1 MTSVNDNRSKDIRNK
16 LSIEEGVLENSD
28 TKVGLAE
35 EIDNNGV
42 KNNKAVS
49 NIATNIDTSIDKNSS
64 KNADKTSR
72 IEQSSTDIPS
82 NVASISKPLQVDDT
96 PLATKTPALSTSAKP
111 KAIRKPRTTPE
122 KPTPPAKTLSSTT
135 KPAPQMIVNPTTKTT
150 SNSAMTTTPKPL
162 TTALATISNKA
173 HTKVSAPVSST
184 VSAMSAIHKDA
195 LVNELTKINWQRS
208 DDGTYSPNSYIHR
221 DLSLLAFH
229 LRVLAQAANPRHPLL
244 ERLFF
249 LIIFS
254 SNMDE
259 FFEIRVAG
267 IMQKLSL
274 GNVADTPHGM
284 RPSEVLDE
292 ISAITHKAIAE
303 QYRILNEDILPAL
316 AKQDIRY
323 LKRDELNAAQSAW
336 MKRYFIEQ
344 VSPVLTPISIDPAHP
359 FPRLVN
365 KSLNFIATLEGKDA
379 FGRDINLAIVPAP
392 RSLPRVIRLPDELTG
407 GKEHHVMLS
416 AVIHEHIGELFPGMN
431 VTGCH
436 QFRLT
441 RNADLD
447 LADDVDDIAKALE
460 GELENRR
467 FGDKVRLEVTTDCPT
482 PISDYLLDEFG
493 LHNNQLY
500 RVNGPVNLTRLLFD
514 FNLPE
519 LRYQPFT
526 RIVPKAFR
534 RDIDKL
540 DKTTSMFA
548 AMRKGDVLVHHPFD
562 SFTPV
567 VNLLWQAANDPKV
580 LAIKQTLYRSGTNSE
595 IVKALAAAARNGKEV
610 TAVIELRARFDEAS
624 NISVANFLHEAGAV
638 VVYGIVGYK
647 THAKLMLIV
656 RRENDRIRRYVHL
669 GTGNYHAANAKVY
682 TDYGLFTADS
692 DISEDVHK
700 IFQELTGMGKPANLK
715 KLLHAPFTLHDKLIS
730 FIDDEIKQAKA
741 GKRAHIIIKVNALT
755 ERRLIDK
762 LYDASQAGVKVEL
775 ILRSICC
782 LRPQVKGLSENIT
795 VRSVVGRFLEHT
807 RVYYFYNNG
816 DERMYCASAD
826 WMDRNLF
833 HRVEVAFPIEDK
845 GLFKQ
850 IYYDGLLNYLKDNTQ
865 SWSLDGKG
873 NWQQN
878 TPALNEPEHSA
889 QNYLLKVINRVGE

>member
-1 MTSVNDNRSKDIRNK
+1 MDVNNKQDTDINNTVMAVDNKSQTESSNDN
-16 LSIEEGVLENSD
+16 L
-28 TKVGLAE
+28 TQ
-35 EIDNNGV
+35 
-42 KNNKAVS
+42 VS
-49 NIATNIDTSIDKNSS
+49 
-64 KNADKTSR
+64 
-72 IEQSSTDIPS
+72 
-82 NVASISKPLQVDDT
+82 
-96 PLATKTPALSTSAKP
+96 
-111 KAIRKPRTTPE
+111 
-122 KPTPPAKTLSSTT
+122 
-135 KPAPQMIVNPTTKTT
+135 
-150 SNSAMTTTPKPL
+150 
-162 TTALATISNKA
+162 
-173 HTKVSAPVSST
+173 
-184 VSAMSAIHKDA
+184 
-195 LVNELTKINWQRS
+195 WQRS
-208 DDGTYSPNSYIHR
+208 EDGSYSPSSYINR
-221 DLSLLAFH
+221 DLSLLQFH
-229 LRVLAQAANPRHPLL
+229 LRVLAQAASPRHPLL

-254 SNMDE
+254 SNIDE

-267 IMQKLSL
+267 IMQKLNMGDVSTS
-274 GNVADTPHGM
+274 AHGM
-284 RPSEVLDE
+284 RPSEVLNE
-292 ISAITHKAIAE
+292 ISTITHDAIAE

-316 AKQDIRY
+316 ALEDIRY
-323 LKRDELNAAQSAW
+323 LKRDELNAEQSAW
-336 MKRYFIEQ
+336 MKRYFTEQ

-416 AVIHEHIGELFPGMN
+416 AIIHEHIGELFPGMS

-447 LADDVDDIAKALE
+447 LADDVEDIAKALE

-482 PISDYLLDEFG
+482 PISDYLLNEFE
-493 LHNNQLY
+493 LHDNQLY

-514 FNLPE
+514 FNIPA

-526 RIVPKAFR
+526 HVVPKEFR
-534 RDIDKL
+534 REMDKL
-540 DKTTSMFA
+540 DKATSMFA
-548 AMRKGDVLVHHPFD
+548 AMRKSDVLVHHPFHAF
-562 SFTPV
+562 SPII
-567 VNLLWQAANDPKV
+567 NLLWQAASDPKV

-624 NISVANFLHEAGAV
+624 NIAVANYLQEAGAV

-656 RRENDRIRRYVHL
+656 RREDDRIRRYVHL

-682 TDYGLFTADS
+682 TDYGLFSADP
-692 DISEDVHK
+692 DISEDVHN

-730 FIDDEIKQAKA
+730 FIDDEIAHAKA
-741 GKRAHIIIKVNALT
+741 GKRAHIIVKVNALT
-755 ERRLIDK
+755 ERRLISK
-762 LYDASQAGVKVEL
+762 LYDASQAGVKIEL
-775 ILRSICC
+775 ILRSMCC

-795 VRSVVGRFLEHT
+795 VRSVIGRFLEHT

-816 DERMYCASAD
+816 DERLYCGSAD

-845 GLFKQ
+845 KLFKQ
-850 IYYDGLLNYLKDNTQ
+850 VYQDGLLNYLKDNTQ
-865 SWSLDGKG
+865 AWILSGDGV
-873 NWQQN
+873 WQQLQPAADE
-878 TPALNEPEHSA
+878 TPHTA
-889 QNYLLKVINRVGE
+889 QEYLLKVINGVDASS

>member
-1 MTSVNDNRSKDIRNK
+1 MVNKQNNDHEVNDSIDVSTKTDSELSTNLVKTEEELTASSSKG
-16 LSIEEGVLENSD
+16 LS
-28 TKVGLAE
+28 
-35 EIDNNGV
+35 EID
-42 KNNKAVS
+42 
-49 NIATNIDTSIDKNSS
+49 
-64 KNADKTSR
+64 
-72 IEQSSTDIPS
+72 
-82 NVASISKPLQVDDT
+82 
-96 PLATKTPALSTSAKP
+96 
-111 KAIRKPRTTPE
+111 
-122 KPTPPAKTLSSTT
+122 
-135 KPAPQMIVNPTTKTT
+135 
-150 SNSAMTTTPKPL
+150 
-162 TTALATISNKA
+162 
-173 HTKVSAPVSST
+173 
-184 VSAMSAIHKDA
+184 
-195 LVNELTKINWQRS
+195 WQRF
-208 DDGTYSPNSYIHR
+208 DDGSYSPSSYINR
-221 DLSLLAFH
+221 DLSLLQFH
-229 LRVLAQAANPRHPLL
+229 LRVLAQAASPRHPLL

-267 IMQKLSL
+267 IMQKLNMGDVSTS
-274 GNVADTPHGM
+274 AHGM
-284 RPSEVLDE
+284 RPSEVLRE
-292 ISAITHKAIAE
+292 ISAVTHKAISE

-316 AKQDIRY
+316 AQEDIRY
-323 LKRDELNAAQSAW
+323 LKRDELTPEQSAW
-336 MKRYFIEQ
+336 MKQYFTEQ

-447 LADDVDDIAKALE
+447 LAEDVDDIAKALE

-467 FGDKVRLEVTTDCPT
+467 FGDKVRLEVTTDCPA
-482 PISDYLLDEFG
+482 PISDYLLNEFE
-493 LHNNQLY
+493 LHDNQLY

-514 FNLPE
+514 FNIPA

-526 RIVPKAFR
+526 HVVPKPFR
-534 RDIDKL
+534 REVDKL
-540 DKTTSMFA
+540 DKATSMFA
-548 AMRKGDVLVHHPFD
+548 AMRKSDVLVHHPFHAF
-562 SFTPV
+562 SPII
-567 VNLLWQAANDPKV
+567 NLLWQAASDPKV

-624 NISVANFLHEAGAV
+624 NIAVANYLQEAGAV

-647 THAKLMLIV
+647 THAKLMLII
-656 RRENDRIRRYVHL
+656 RRENDKIRRYVHL

-682 TDYGLFTADS
+682 TDYGLFSADP

-715 KLLHAPFTLHDKLIS
+715 KLLHAPFTLHEKLMS
-730 FIDDEIKQAKA
+730 FIDDEIAQAKA

-762 LYDASQAGVKVEL
+762 LYDASQAGVKIEL
-775 ILRSICC
+775 ILRSMCC
-782 LRPQVKGLSENIT
+782 LRPQVKDLSENIT
-795 VRSVVGRFLEHT
+795 VRSVIGRFLEHT
-807 RVYYFYNNG
+807 RIYYFYNAG
-816 DERMYCASAD
+816 YERLYCGSAD

-845 GLFKQ
+845 KLFKQ
-850 IYYDGLLNYLKDNTQ
+850 IYQDGLINYLHDNTQ
-865 SWSLDGKG
+865 AWTLDGNG
-873 NWQQN
+873 VWQQLQPAADE
-878 TPALNEPEHSA
+878 TPHIAQEH
-889 QNYLLKVINRVGE
+889 LLKVINGVGETT

>member
-1 MTSVNDNRSKDIRNK
+1 MVNKQNNDHEINDSIDVSTKTDSELSTNLVKTEEELTASSSKG
-16 LSIEEGVLENSD
+16 LS
-28 TKVGLAE
+28 
-35 EIDNNGV
+35 EID
-42 KNNKAVS
+42 
-49 NIATNIDTSIDKNSS
+49 
-64 KNADKTSR
+64 
-72 IEQSSTDIPS
+72 
-82 NVASISKPLQVDDT
+82 
-96 PLATKTPALSTSAKP
+96 
-111 KAIRKPRTTPE
+111 
-122 KPTPPAKTLSSTT
+122 
-135 KPAPQMIVNPTTKTT
+135 
-150 SNSAMTTTPKPL
+150 
-162 TTALATISNKA
+162 
-173 HTKVSAPVSST
+173 
-184 VSAMSAIHKDA
+184 
-195 LVNELTKINWQRS
+195 WQRF
-208 DDGTYSPNSYIHR
+208 DDGSYSPSSYINR
-221 DLSLLAFH
+221 DLSLLQFH

-267 IMQKLSL
+267 IMQKLNMGDVSTS
-274 GNVADTPHGM
+274 AHGM
-284 RPSEVLDE
+284 RPSEVLRE
-292 ISAITHKAIAE
+292 ISAVTHKAISE

-316 AKQDIRY
+316 AQEDIRY
-323 LKRDELNAAQSAW
+323 LKRDELTPEQSAW
-336 MKRYFIEQ
+336 MKQYFTEQ

-392 RSLPRVIRLPDELTG
+392 PSLPRVIRLPDELTG

-447 LADDVDDIAKALE
+447 LAEDVDDIAKALE

-467 FGDKVRLEVTTDCPT
+467 FGDKVRLEVTTDCPA
-482 PISDYLLDEFG
+482 PISDYLLNEFE
-493 LHNNQLY
+493 LHDNQLY

-514 FNLPE
+514 FNIPA

-526 RIVPKAFR
+526 HVVPKPFR
-534 RDIDKL
+534 REVDKL
-540 DKTTSMFA
+540 DKATSMFA
-548 AMRKGDVLVHHPFD
+548 AMRKSDVLVHHPFHAF
-562 SFTPV
+562 SPII
-567 VNLLWQAANDPKV
+567 NLLWQAASDPKV

-624 NISVANFLHEAGAV
+624 NIAVANYLQEAGAV

-647 THAKLMLIV
+647 THAKLMLII
-656 RRENDRIRRYVHL
+656 RRENDKIRRYVHL

-682 TDYGLFTADS
+682 TDYGLFSADP

-715 KLLHAPFTLHDKLIS
+715 KLLHAPFTLHEKLMS
-730 FIDDEIKQAKA
+730 FIDDEIAQAKA

-762 LYDASQAGVKVEL
+762 LYDASQAGVKIEL
-775 ILRSICC
+775 ILRSMCC
-782 LRPQVKGLSENIT
+782 LRPQVKDLSENIT
-795 VRSVVGRFLEHT
+795 VRSVIGRFLEHT
-807 RVYYFYNNG
+807 RIYYFYNAG
-816 DERMYCASAD
+816 YERLYCGSAD

-845 GLFKQ
+845 KLFKQ
-850 IYYDGLLNYLKDNTQ
+850 IYQDGLINYLHDNTQ
-865 SWSLDGKG
+865 AWTLDGNG
-873 NWQQN
+873 VWQQLQPAADE
-878 TPALNEPEHSA
+878 TPHIAQEH
-889 QNYLLKVINRVGE
+889 LLKVINGVGETT

>member
-1 MTSVNDNRSKDIRNK
+1 MTDVYDQKNKNEDVNNAIRTNETMNINDVTDVNNDI
-16 LSIEEGVLENSD
+16 D
-28 TKVGLAE
+28 TESRGKELAE
-35 EIDNNGV
+35 VE
-42 KNNKAVS
+42 
-49 NIATNIDTSIDKNSS
+49 
-64 KNADKTSR
+64 
-72 IEQSSTDIPS
+72 
-82 NVASISKPLQVDDT
+82 
-96 PLATKTPALSTSAKP
+96 
-111 KAIRKPRTTPE
+111 
-122 KPTPPAKTLSSTT
+122 
-135 KPAPQMIVNPTTKTT
+135 
-150 SNSAMTTTPKPL
+150 
-162 TTALATISNKA
+162 
-173 HTKVSAPVSST
+173 
-184 VSAMSAIHKDA
+184 
-195 LVNELTKINWQRS
+195 WQRS
-208 DDGTYSPNSYIHR
+208 EDGSYSPSSYINR
-221 DLSLLAFH
+221 DLSLLQFH
-229 LRVLAQAANPRHPLL
+229 LRVLAQAASPHHPLL

-249 LIIFS
+249 LMIFS
-254 SNMDE
+254 SNIDE

-267 IMQKLSL
+267 IMQKFSM
-274 GNVADTPHGM
+274 GDVSTSAHGM
-284 RPSEVLDE
+284 RPSELLNE
-292 ISAITHKAIAE
+292 ISTITHDAIDE

-316 AKQDIRY
+316 ALEDIRY
-323 LKRDELNAAQSAW
+323 LKRDELNAEQSAW

-416 AVIHEHIGELFPGMN
+416 AIIHEHIGDLFPGMS

-447 LADDVDDIAKALE
+447 LADDVEDIAKALE

-467 FGDKVRLEVTTDCPT
+467 FGDKVRLEVTTDCPVH
-482 PISDYLLDEFG
+482 ISDYLLDEFE
-493 LHNNQLY
+493 LHDNQLY

-514 FNLPE
+514 FNIPA

-526 RIVPKAFR
+526 HVVPKEFR
-534 RDIDKL
+534 REMDKL
-540 DKTTSMFA
+540 DKATSMFA
-548 AMRKGDVLVHHPFD
+548 AMRKSDVLVHHPFHAF
-562 SFTPV
+562 SPII
-567 VNLLWQAANDPKV
+567 NLLWQAASDPKV

-624 NISVANFLHEAGAV
+624 NIAVANYLQEAGAI

-656 RRENDRIRRYVHL
+656 RREDDRIRRYVHL

-682 TDYGLFTADS
+682 TDYGLFSADP
-692 DISEDVHK
+692 DISEDIHK

-715 KLLHAPFTLHDKLIS
+715 KLLHAPFTLHEKLMS
-730 FIDDEIKQAKA
+730 FIDDEIAHAKA
-741 GKRAHIIIKVNALT
+741 GKRAHIIIKANALT
-755 ERRLIDK
+755 ERRLIGK

-775 ILRSICC
+775 ILRSMCC

-795 VRSVVGRFLEHT
+795 VRSVIGRFLEHT
-807 RVYYFYNNG
+807 RIYYFYNNG
-816 DERMYCASAD
+816 AERLYCGSAD

-833 HRVEVAFPIEDK
+833 HRVEVAFPIENK
-845 GLFKQ
+845 KLFKQ
-850 IYYDGLLNYLKDNTQ
+850 VYEDGLLNYLHDNTQ
-865 SWSLDGKG
+865 SWALNG
-873 NWQQN
+873 NGIWQQIQ
-878 TPALNEPEHSA
+878 PAAGEVPHTA
-889 QNYLLKVINRVGE
+889 QAHLLKTINSVEEPTTYAQ

>member
-1 MTSVNDNRSKDIRNK
+1 MDNKHS
-16 LSIEEGVLENSD
+16 NSD
-28 TKVGLAE
+28 KTADVIETYIDANNDVNRESDTDKVDGAINTSNPPTDESLINPYGNQVLT
-35 EIDNNGV
+35 EID
-42 KNNKAVS
+42 
-49 NIATNIDTSIDKNSS
+49 
-64 KNADKTSR
+64 
-72 IEQSSTDIPS
+72 
-82 NVASISKPLQVDDT
+82 
-96 PLATKTPALSTSAKP
+96 
-111 KAIRKPRTTPE
+111 
-122 KPTPPAKTLSSTT
+122 
-135 KPAPQMIVNPTTKTT
+135 
-150 SNSAMTTTPKPL
+150 
-162 TTALATISNKA
+162 
-173 HTKVSAPVSST
+173 
-184 VSAMSAIHKDA
+184 
-195 LVNELTKINWQRS
+195 WQRS
-208 DDGTYSPNSYIHR
+208 EDGNYSPSSYINR
-221 DLSLLAFH
+221 DLSLLQFH
-229 LRVLAQAANPRHPLL
+229 LRVLAQAADPHHPLL

-249 LIIFS
+249 LMIFS
-254 SNMDE
+254 SNIDE

-267 IMQKLSL
+267 IMQKLNL
-274 GNVADTPHGM
+274 GDVSTSVHGM
-284 RPSEVLDE
+284 RPSEILNE
-292 ISAITHKAIAE
+292 ISAVTHDAIAE

-316 AKQDIRY
+316 ALEDIRY
-323 LKRDELNAAQSAW
+323 LKRDELNSEQSAW
-336 MKRYFIEQ
+336 MKRYFTEQ

-416 AVIHEHIGELFPGMN
+416 AIIHEHIGELFPGMN

-467 FGDKVRLEVTTDCPT
+467 FGDKVRLEVTTECPT
-482 PISDYLLDEFG
+482 LISDYLLNEFE
-493 LHNNQLY
+493 LHDNQLY

-514 FNLPE
+514 FNIPS

-526 RIVPKAFR
+526 HVIPKPFR
-534 RDIDKL
+534 REVDKL
-540 DKTTSMFA
+540 DKATSMFA
-548 AMRKGDVLVHHPFD
+548 AMRKGDVLAHHPFHAF
-562 SFTPV
+562 SPII
-567 VNLLWQAANDPKV
+567 NLLWQAASDPKV

-624 NISVANFLHEAGAV
+624 NIAVANYLQEAGAV

-656 RRENDRIRRYVHL
+656 RREEGKMRRYVHL

-682 TDYGLFTADS
+682 TDYGLFSADP

-715 KLLHAPFTLHDKLIS
+715 KLLHAPFTLHDKLMS
-730 FIDDEIKQAKA
+730 FIDNEITHAKA
-741 GKRAHIIIKVNALT
+741 GKRAHIIVKVNALT

-762 LYDASQAGVKVEL
+762 LYDASQAGVKIEL

-795 VRSVVGRFLEHT
+795 VRSVIGRFLEHT
-807 RVYYFYNNG
+807 RIYYFYNDGN
-816 DERMYCASAD
+816 ERLYCGSAD

-845 GLFKQ
+845 KLSKQ
-850 IYYDGLLNYLKDNTQ
+850 IYQDGLLSYLQDNKQ
-865 SWSLDGKG
+865 AWILSGDG
-873 NWQQN
+873 NWQR
-878 TPALNEPEHSA
+878 TKPAADEAPHIAQEH
-889 QNYLLKVINRVGE
+889 LLKVINRVGEPV

>member
-1 MTSVNDNRSKDIRNK
+1 MDNKHS
-16 LSIEEGVLENSD
+16 NSD
-28 TKVGLAE
+28 KTADVIETYIDENNDVNRESDTDKVDGAINTSNPPTDESLINPYGNQALT
-35 EIDNNGV
+35 EID
-42 KNNKAVS
+42 
-49 NIATNIDTSIDKNSS
+49 
-64 KNADKTSR
+64 
-72 IEQSSTDIPS
+72 
-82 NVASISKPLQVDDT
+82 
-96 PLATKTPALSTSAKP
+96 
-111 KAIRKPRTTPE
+111 
-122 KPTPPAKTLSSTT
+122 
-135 KPAPQMIVNPTTKTT
+135 
-150 SNSAMTTTPKPL
+150 
-162 TTALATISNKA
+162 
-173 HTKVSAPVSST
+173 
-184 VSAMSAIHKDA
+184 
-195 LVNELTKINWQRS
+195 WQRS
-208 DDGTYSPNSYIHR
+208 EDGNYSPSSYINR
-221 DLSLLAFH
+221 DLSLLQFH
-229 LRVLAQAANPRHPLL
+229 LRVLAQAADPHHPLL

-249 LIIFS
+249 LMIFS
-254 SNMDE
+254 SNIDE

-267 IMQKLSL
+267 IMQKLNL
-274 GNVADTPHGM
+274 GDVSTSVHGM
-284 RPSEVLDE
+284 RPSEILNE
-292 ISAITHKAIAE
+292 ISAVTHDAIAE

-316 AKQDIRY
+316 ALEDIRY
-323 LKRDELNAAQSAW
+323 LKRDELNSEQSAW
-336 MKRYFIEQ
+336 MKRYFTEQ

-416 AVIHEHIGELFPGMN
+416 AIIHEHIGELFPGMN

-467 FGDKVRLEVTTDCPT
+467 FGDKVRLEVTTECPT
-482 PISDYLLDEFG
+482 PISDYLLNEFE
-493 LHNNQLY
+493 LHDNQLY

-514 FNLPE
+514 FNIPS

-526 RIVPKAFR
+526 HVIPKPFR
-534 RDIDKL
+534 REVDKL
-540 DKTTSMFA
+540 DKATSMFA
-548 AMRKGDVLVHHPFD
+548 AMRKGDVLAHHPFHAF
-562 SFTPV
+562 SPII
-567 VNLLWQAANDPKV
+567 NLLWQAASDPKV

-624 NISVANFLHEAGAV
+624 NIAVANYLQEAGAV

-656 RRENDRIRRYVHL
+656 RREEGKMRRYVHL

-682 TDYGLFTADS
+682 TDYGLFSADP

-715 KLLHAPFTLHDKLIS
+715 KLLHAPFTLHDKLMS
-730 FIDDEIKQAKA
+730 FIDDEITHAKA
-741 GKRAHIIIKVNALT
+741 GKRAHIIVKVNALT

-762 LYDASQAGVKVEL
+762 LYDASQAGVKIEL

-795 VRSVVGRFLEHT
+795 VRSVIGRFLEHT
-807 RVYYFYNNG
+807 RIYYFYNDGN
-816 DERMYCASAD
+816 ERLYCGSAD

-845 GLFKQ
+845 KLSKQ
-850 IYYDGLLNYLKDNTQ
+850 IYQDGLLSYLQDNKQAWTL
-865 SWSLDGKG
+865 SGDG
-873 NWQQN
+873 NWQR
-878 TPALNEPEHSA
+878 TKPAADEALHIAQEH
-889 QNYLLKVINRVGE
+889 LLKVINRVGEPV

>member
-1 MTSVNDNRSKDIRNK
+1 MVNKQNNDHEINDSIDVSTKTDSELSTNLVKTEEELTASSSKG
-16 LSIEEGVLENSD
+16 LS
-28 TKVGLAE
+28 
-35 EIDNNGV
+35 EID
-42 KNNKAVS
+42 
-49 NIATNIDTSIDKNSS
+49 
-64 KNADKTSR
+64 
-72 IEQSSTDIPS
+72 
-82 NVASISKPLQVDDT
+82 
-96 PLATKTPALSTSAKP
+96 
-111 KAIRKPRTTPE
+111 
-122 KPTPPAKTLSSTT
+122 
-135 KPAPQMIVNPTTKTT
+135 
-150 SNSAMTTTPKPL
+150 
-162 TTALATISNKA
+162 
-173 HTKVSAPVSST
+173 
-184 VSAMSAIHKDA
+184 
-195 LVNELTKINWQRS
+195 WQRF
-208 DDGTYSPNSYIHR
+208 DDGSYSPSSYINR
-221 DLSLLAFH
+221 DLSLLQFH
-229 LRVLAQAANPRHPLL
+229 LRVLAQAASPRHPLL

-267 IMQKLSL
+267 IMQKLNMGDVSTS
-274 GNVADTPHGM
+274 AHGM
-284 RPSEVLDE
+284 RPSEVLRE
-292 ISAITHKAIAE
+292 ISAVTHKAISE

-316 AKQDIRY
+316 AQEDIRY
-323 LKRDELNAAQSAW
+323 LKRDELTPEQSAW
-336 MKRYFIEQ
+336 MKQYFTEQ

-447 LADDVDDIAKALE
+447 LAEDVDDIAKALE

-467 FGDKVRLEVTTDCPT
+467 FGDKVRLEVTTDCPA
-482 PISDYLLDEFG
+482 PISDYLLNEFE
-493 LHNNQLY
+493 LHDNQLY

-514 FNLPE
+514 FNIPA

-526 RIVPKAFR
+526 HVVPKPFR
-534 RDIDKL
+534 REVDKL
-540 DKTTSMFA
+540 DKATSMFA
-548 AMRKGDVLVHHPFD
+548 AMRKSDVLVHHPFHAF
-562 SFTPV
+562 SPII
-567 VNLLWQAANDPKV
+567 NLLWQAASDPKV

-624 NISVANFLHEAGAV
+624 NIAVANYLQEAGAV

-647 THAKLMLIV
+647 THAKLMLII
-656 RRENDRIRRYVHL
+656 RRENDKIRRYVHL

-682 TDYGLFTADS
+682 TDYGLFSADP

-715 KLLHAPFTLHDKLIS
+715 KLLHAPFTLHEKLMS
-730 FIDDEIKQAKA
+730 FIDDEIAQAKA

-762 LYDASQAGVKVEL
+762 LYDASQAGVKIEL
-775 ILRSICC
+775 ILRSMCC
-782 LRPQVKGLSENIT
+782 LRPQVKDLSENIT
-795 VRSVVGRFLEHT
+795 VRSVIGRFLEHT
-807 RVYYFYNNG
+807 RIYYFYNAG
-816 DERMYCASAD
+816 YERLYCGSAD

-845 GLFKQ
+845 KLFKQ
-850 IYYDGLLNYLKDNTQ
+850 IYQDGLINYLHDNTQ
-865 SWSLDGKG
+865 AWTLDGNG
-873 NWQQN
+873 VWQQLQPAADE
-878 TPALNEPEHSA
+878 TPHIAQEH
-889 QNYLLKVINRVGE
+889 LLKVINGVGETT

>member
-1 MTSVNDNRSKDIRNK
+1 MTDVYDQKNKNEDVNNAIRTNETMNINDVTDVNNDI
-16 LSIEEGVLENSD
+16 D
-28 TKVGLAE
+28 TESRGKELAE
-35 EIDNNGV
+35 VE
-42 KNNKAVS
+42 
-49 NIATNIDTSIDKNSS
+49 
-64 KNADKTSR
+64 
-72 IEQSSTDIPS
+72 
-82 NVASISKPLQVDDT
+82 
-96 PLATKTPALSTSAKP
+96 
-111 KAIRKPRTTPE
+111 
-122 KPTPPAKTLSSTT
+122 
-135 KPAPQMIVNPTTKTT
+135 
-150 SNSAMTTTPKPL
+150 
-162 TTALATISNKA
+162 
-173 HTKVSAPVSST
+173 
-184 VSAMSAIHKDA
+184 
-195 LVNELTKINWQRS
+195 WQRS
-208 DDGTYSPNSYIHR
+208 EDGSYSPSSYINR
-221 DLSLLAFH
+221 DLSLLQFH
-229 LRVLAQAANPRHPLL
+229 LRVLAQAASPHHPLL

-249 LIIFS
+249 LMIFS
-254 SNMDE
+254 SNIDE

-267 IMQKLSL
+267 IMQKFSM
-274 GNVADTPHGM
+274 GDVSTSAHGM
-284 RPSEVLDE
+284 RPSELLNE
-292 ISAITHKAIAE
+292 ISTITHDAIDE

-316 AKQDIRY
+316 ALEDIRY
-323 LKRDELNAAQSAW
+323 LKRDELNAEQSAW

-416 AVIHEHIGELFPGMN
+416 AIIHEHIGDLFPGMS

-447 LADDVDDIAKALE
+447 LADDVEDIAKALE

-467 FGDKVRLEVTTDCPT
+467 FGDKVRLEVTTDCPVH
-482 PISDYLLDEFG
+482 ISDYLLDEFE
-493 LHNNQLY
+493 LHDNQLY

-514 FNLPE
+514 FNIPA

-526 RIVPKAFR
+526 HVVPKEFR
-534 RDIDKL
+534 REMDKL
-540 DKTTSMFA
+540 DKATSMFA
-548 AMRKGDVLVHHPFD
+548 AMRKSDVLVHHPFHAF
-562 SFTPV
+562 SPII
-567 VNLLWQAANDPKV
+567 NLLWQAASDPKV

-624 NISVANFLHEAGAV
+624 NIAVANYLQEAGAI

-656 RRENDRIRRYVHL
+656 RREDDRIRRYVHL

-682 TDYGLFTADS
+682 TDYGLFSADP
-692 DISEDVHK
+692 DISEDIHK

-715 KLLHAPFTLHDKLIS
+715 KLLHAPFTLHEKLMS
-730 FIDDEIKQAKA
+730 FIDDEIAHAKA
-741 GKRAHIIIKVNALT
+741 GKRTHIIIKANALT
-755 ERRLIDK
+755 ERRLIGK

-775 ILRSICC
+775 ILRSMCC

-795 VRSVVGRFLEHT
+795 VRSVIGRFLEHT
-807 RVYYFYNNG
+807 RIYYFYNNG
-816 DERMYCASAD
+816 AERLYCGSAD

-833 HRVEVAFPIEDK
+833 HRVEVAFPIENK
-845 GLFKQ
+845 KLFKQ
-850 IYYDGLLNYLKDNTQ
+850 VYEDGLLNYLHDNTQ
-865 SWSLDGKG
+865 AWELNG
-873 NWQQN
+873 NGVWQQIQ
-878 TPALNEPEHSA
+878 PAAGEAPHTA
-889 QNYLLKVINRVGE
+889 QAHLLKTINSVEEPTTYVQ

>member
-1 MTSVNDNRSKDIRNK
+1 MV
-16 LSIEEGVLENSD
+16 EM
-28 TKVGLAE
+28 
-35 EIDNNGV
+35 
-42 KNNKAVS
+42 NNKH
-49 NIATNIDTSIDKNSS
+49 NSS
-64 KNADKTSR
+64 EK
-72 IEQSSTDIPS
+72 ITDIIEAPIDANDDINRES
-82 NVASISKPLQVDDT
+82 NTDKADLDVD
-96 PLATKTPALSTSAKP
+96 
-111 KAIRKPRTTPE
+111 
-122 KPTPPAKTLSSTT
+122 
-135 KPAPQMIVNPTTKTT
+135 N
-150 SNSAMTTTPKPL
+150 SNSPTDDGLDHLNSKESFTE
-162 TTALATISNKA
+162 
-173 HTKVSAPVSST
+173 V
-184 VSAMSAIHKDA
+184 D
-195 LVNELTKINWQRS
+195 WQRS
-208 DDGTYSPNSYIHR
+208 EDGNYSPSSYINR
-221 DLSLLAFH
+221 DLSLLQFH
-229 LRVLAQAANPRHPLL
+229 LRVLAQAADPRHPLL

-249 LIIFS
+249 LMIFS
-254 SNMDE
+254 SNIDE

-274 GNVADTPHGM
+274 GDVSTSVHGM
-284 RPSEVLDE
+284 RPSEILNE
-292 ISAITHKAIAE
+292 ISAVTHDAIAE

-316 AKQDIRY
+316 ALEDIRY
-323 LKRDELNAAQSAW
+323 LKRDELNAEQSAW
-336 MKRYFIEQ
+336 MKRYFTEQ

-416 AVIHEHIGELFPGMN
+416 AIIHEHIGELFPGMS

-467 FGDKVRLEVTTDCPT
+467 FGDKVRLEVTTECPT
-482 PISDYLLDEFG
+482 PISDYLLNEFE
-493 LHNNQLY
+493 LHDNQLY

-514 FNLPE
+514 FNIPA

-526 RIVPKAFR
+526 HVIPKPFR
-534 RDIDKL
+534 REVDKL
-540 DKTTSMFA
+540 DKATSMFA
-548 AMRKGDVLVHHPFD
+548 AMRKGDVLAHHPFHAF
-562 SFTPV
+562 SPII
-567 VNLLWQAANDPKV
+567 NLLWQAASDPKV

-610 TAVIELRARFDEAS
+610 TAVIEIRARFDEAS
-624 NISVANFLHEAGAV
+624 NIAVANYLQEAGAV

-656 RRENDRIRRYVHL
+656 RREDEKMRRYVHL

-682 TDYGLFTADS
+682 TDYGLFSADP

-715 KLLHAPFTLHDKLIS
+715 KLLHAPFTLHDKLME
-730 FIDDEIKQAKA
+730 FIDDEIAHVKA
-741 GKRAHIIIKVNALT
+741 GRRAHIIIKVNALT

-762 LYDASQAGVKVEL
+762 LYDASQAGVKIEL
-775 ILRSICC
+775 ILRSMCC

-795 VRSVVGRFLEHT
+795 VRSVIGRFLEHT
-807 RVYYFYNNG
+807 RVYYFHNNG
-816 DERMYCASAD
+816 DERLYCASAD

-845 GLFKQ
+845 RLAKQ
-850 IYYDGLLNYLKDNTQ
+850 VYEDGLINYLKDNTQ
-865 SWSLDGKG
+865 AWTLSGDGS
-873 NWQQN
+873 WQQN
-878 TPALNEPEHSA
+878 QPAAGEAPHIA
-889 QNYLLKVINRVGE
+889 QEYLLKVINGVGKSV

>member
-1 MTSVNDNRSKDIRNK
+1 MVNKQNNDHEINDSIDVSTKTDSELSTNLVKTEEELTASSSKG
-16 LSIEEGVLENSD
+16 LS
-28 TKVGLAE
+28 
-35 EIDNNGV
+35 EID
-42 KNNKAVS
+42 
-49 NIATNIDTSIDKNSS
+49 
-64 KNADKTSR
+64 
-72 IEQSSTDIPS
+72 
-82 NVASISKPLQVDDT
+82 
-96 PLATKTPALSTSAKP
+96 
-111 KAIRKPRTTPE
+111 
-122 KPTPPAKTLSSTT
+122 
-135 KPAPQMIVNPTTKTT
+135 
-150 SNSAMTTTPKPL
+150 
-162 TTALATISNKA
+162 
-173 HTKVSAPVSST
+173 
-184 VSAMSAIHKDA
+184 
-195 LVNELTKINWQRS
+195 WQRF
-208 DDGTYSPNSYIHR
+208 DDGSYSPSSYINR
-221 DLSLLAFH
+221 DLSLLQFH
-229 LRVLAQAANPRHPLL
+229 LRVLAQAASPRHPLL

-267 IMQKLSL
+267 IMQKLNMGDVSTS
-274 GNVADTPHGM
+274 AHGM
-284 RPSEVLDE
+284 RPIEVLRE
-292 ISAITHKAIAE
+292 ISAVTHKAISE

-316 AKQDIRY
+316 AQEDIRY
-323 LKRDELNAAQSAW
+323 LKRDELTPEQSAW
-336 MKRYFIEQ
+336 MKQYFTEQ

-416 AVIHEHIGELFPGMN
+416 AVFHEHIGELFPGMN

-447 LADDVDDIAKALE
+447 LAEDVDDIAKALE

-467 FGDKVRLEVTTDCPT
+467 FGDKVRLEVTTDCPA
-482 PISDYLLDEFG
+482 PISDYLLNEFE
-493 LHNNQLY
+493 LHDNQLY

-514 FNLPE
+514 FNIPA

-526 RIVPKAFR
+526 HVVPKPFR
-534 RDIDKL
+534 REVDKL
-540 DKTTSMFA
+540 DKATSMFA
-548 AMRKGDVLVHHPFD
+548 AMRKSDVLVHHPFHAF
-562 SFTPV
+562 SPII
-567 VNLLWQAANDPKV
+567 NLLWQAASDPKV

-624 NISVANFLHEAGAV
+624 NIAVANYLQEAGAV

-647 THAKLMLIV
+647 THAKLMLII
-656 RRENDRIRRYVHL
+656 RRENDKIRRYVHL

-682 TDYGLFTADS
+682 TDYGLFSADP

-715 KLLHAPFTLHDKLIS
+715 KLLHAPFTLHEKLMS
-730 FIDDEIKQAKA
+730 FIDDEIAQAKA

-762 LYDASQAGVKVEL
+762 LYDASQAGVKIEL
-775 ILRSICC
+775 ILRSMCC
-782 LRPQVKGLSENIT
+782 LRPQVKDLSENIT
-795 VRSVVGRFLEHT
+795 VRSVIGRFLEHT
-807 RVYYFYNNG
+807 RIYYFYNAG
-816 DERMYCASAD
+816 YERLYCGSAD

-845 GLFKQ
+845 KLFKQ
-850 IYYDGLLNYLKDNTQ
+850 IYQDGLINYLHDNTQ
-865 SWSLDGKG
+865 AWTLDGNG
-873 NWQQN
+873 VWQQLQPAADE
-878 TPALNEPEHSA
+878 TPHIAQEH
-889 QNYLLKVINRVGE
+889 LLKVINGVGETT

>member
-1 MTSVNDNRSKDIRNK
+1 M
-16 LSIEEGVLENSD
+16 
-28 TKVGLAE
+28 A
-35 EIDNNGV
+35 EIDNKHEVNDSV
-42 KNNKAVS
+42 DMSIKTDNEVS
-49 NIATNIDTSIDKNSS
+49 TSLIEVSDNEVSDNPIDGLTDSVTNSLTESL
-64 KNADKTSR
+64 
-72 IEQSSTDIPS
+72 TDI
-82 NVASISKPLQVDDT
+82 D
-96 PLATKTPALSTSAKP
+96 
-111 KAIRKPRTTPE
+111 
-122 KPTPPAKTLSSTT
+122 
-135 KPAPQMIVNPTTKTT
+135 
-150 SNSAMTTTPKPL
+150 
-162 TTALATISNKA
+162 
-173 HTKVSAPVSST
+173 
-184 VSAMSAIHKDA
+184 
-195 LVNELTKINWQRS
+195 WQRS
-208 DDGTYSPNSYIHR
+208 EDGSYSPSSYINR
-221 DLSLLAFH
+221 DLSLLQFH
-229 LRVLAQAANPRHPLL
+229 LRVLAQAASSRHPLL

-254 SNMDE
+254 SNIDE

-267 IMQKLSL
+267 IMQKLNL
-274 GNVADTPHGM
+274 GDVSTSVHGM
-284 RPSEVLDE
+284 RPSEVLEE
-292 ISAITHKAIAE
+292 ISVITHAAIAE

-316 AKQDIRY
+316 AKEDIRY
-323 LKRDELNAAQSAW
+323 LKRDELNSEQSAW
-336 MKRYFIEQ
+336 MKRYFTEQ

-392 RSLPRVIRLPDELTG
+392 RSLPRVIRLPDEMTG

-482 PISDYLLDEFG
+482 PISDYLLNEFE
-493 LHNNQLY
+493 LHDNQLY

-514 FNLPE
+514 FNIPA

-526 RIVPKAFR
+526 HVVPKPFR
-534 RDIDKL
+534 REVDKL
-540 DKTTSMFA
+540 DKATSMFA
-548 AMRKGDVLVHHPFD
+548 AMRKGDVLVHHPFHAF
-562 SFTPV
+562 SPII
-567 VNLLWQAANDPKV
+567 NLLWQAASDPKV

-595 IVKALAAAARNGKEV
+595 IVKALAAAARHGKEV

-624 NISVANFLHEAGAV
+624 NIAVANYLQEAGAV

-647 THAKLMLIV
+647 THAKLMLII
-656 RRENDRIRRYVHL
+656 RREDDKIRRYVHL

-682 TDYGLFTADS
+682 TDYGLFSADP

-715 KLLHAPFTLHDKLIS
+715 KLLHAPFTLHEKLMS
-730 FIDDEIKQAKA
+730 FIDDEIAHAKA
-741 GKRAHIIIKVNALT
+741 GKRAHIMVKVNALT

-762 LYDASQAGVKVEL
+762 LYDASQAGVKIEL
-775 ILRSICC
+775 ILRSMCC

-795 VRSVVGRFLEHT
+795 VRSVIGRFLEHT
-807 RVYYFYNNG
+807 RIYYFHNDG
-816 DERMYCASAD
+816 DERLYCGSAD

-845 GLFKQ
+845 KLFKQ
-850 IYYDGLLNYLKDNTQ
+850 IYEDGLLNYLKDNVQAWT
-865 SWSLDGKG
+865 LDGNG
-873 NWQQN
+873 VWQQIE
-878 TPALNEPEHSA
+878 PAAGELPHIA
-889 QNYLLKVINRVGE
+889 QDYLLKVINRVGESV

>member
-1 MTSVNDNRSKDIRNK
+1 MVYRYSKRTNDVLDVNKEQSNDSNVNDVVAVDNK
-16 LSIEEGVLENSD
+16 THIEGNNEN
-28 TKVGLAE
+28 
-35 EIDNNGV
+35 
-42 KNNKAVS
+42 
-49 NIATNIDTSIDKNSS
+49 
-64 KNADKTSR
+64 
-72 IEQSSTDIPS
+72 
-82 NVASISKPLQVDDT
+82 
-96 PLATKTPALSTSAKP
+96 
-111 KAIRKPRTTPE
+111 
-122 KPTPPAKTLSSTT
+122 
-135 KPAPQMIVNPTTKTT
+135 
-150 SNSAMTTTPKPL
+150 L
-162 TTALATISNKA
+162 TTVA
-173 HTKVSAPVSST
+173 
-184 VSAMSAIHKDA
+184 
-195 LVNELTKINWQRS
+195 WQRS
-208 DDGTYSPNSYIHR
+208 EDGSYSPSSYINR
-221 DLSLLAFH
+221 DLSLLQFH
-229 LRVLAQAANPRHPLL
+229 LRVLAQAASPRHPLL

-254 SNMDE
+254 SNIDE

-267 IMQKLSL
+267 LMQKLNIGDVSTS
-274 GNVADTPHGM
+274 VHGM
-284 RPSEVLDE
+284 RPSEVLNE
-292 ISAITHKAIAE
+292 ISTVMHDAIDE
-303 QYRILNEDILPAL
+303 QYRILNEDVLPAL
-316 AKQDIRY
+316 AKEDIRY
-323 LKRDELNAAQSAW
+323 LKRDELNAEQSAW
-336 MKRYFIEQ
+336 MKRYFTEQ

-416 AVIHEHIGELFPGMN
+416 AIIHEHIGELFPGMN

-447 LADDVDDIAKALE
+447 LADDVEDIAKALE

-467 FGDKVRLEVTTDCPT
+467 FGDKVRLEVTMDCPT
-482 PISDYLLDEFG
+482 HISDYLLNEFE
-493 LHNNQLY
+493 LHDNQLY

-514 FNLPE
+514 FNIPA
-519 LRYQPFT
+519 LRYEPFT
-526 RIVPKAFR
+526 HVIPKEFR
-534 RDIDKL
+534 REMDKL
-540 DKTTSMFA
+540 DKATSMFA
-548 AMRKGDVLVHHPFD
+548 AMRKKDVLVHHPFHAF
-562 SFTPV
+562 SPII
-567 VNLLWQAANDPKV
+567 NLLWQAASDPKV

-624 NISVANFLHEAGAV
+624 NIAVANYLQEAGAV

-656 RRENDRIRRYVHL
+656 RREDDRIRRYVHL

-682 TDYGLFTADS
+682 TDYGLFSADP

-715 KLLHAPFTLHDKLIS
+715 KLLHAPFTLHDKLIR
-730 FIDDEIKQAKA
+730 FIDAEIAHAKA
-741 GKRAHIIIKVNALT
+741 GKQAHIIVKVNALT
-755 ERRLIDK
+755 ERRLIAK
-762 LYDASQAGVKVEL
+762 LYDASQVGVKIEL

-795 VRSVVGRFLEHT
+795 VRSVIGRFLEHT

-816 DERMYCASAD
+816 DERLYCGSAD

-845 GLFKQ
+845 KLFKQ
-850 IYYDGLLNYLKDNTQ
+850 VYQDGLLSYLKDNTQ
-865 SWSLDGKG
+865 AWTLDGNG
-873 NWQQN
+873 VWTHLQPVAGE
-878 TPALNEPEHSA
+878 TPYIAQEH
-889 QNYLLKVINRVGE
+889 LLKVINGVGDSV

>member
-1 MTSVNDNRSKDIRNK
+1 MVNKQNNGHEINDSIDVSTKTDSE
-16 LSIEEGVLENSD
+16 LSTNLVKTEEELTASS
-28 TKVGLAE
+28 TKSLS
-35 EIDNNGV
+35 EID
-42 KNNKAVS
+42 
-49 NIATNIDTSIDKNSS
+49 
-64 KNADKTSR
+64 
-72 IEQSSTDIPS
+72 
-82 NVASISKPLQVDDT
+82 
-96 PLATKTPALSTSAKP
+96 
-111 KAIRKPRTTPE
+111 
-122 KPTPPAKTLSSTT
+122 
-135 KPAPQMIVNPTTKTT
+135 
-150 SNSAMTTTPKPL
+150 
-162 TTALATISNKA
+162 
-173 HTKVSAPVSST
+173 
-184 VSAMSAIHKDA
+184 
-195 LVNELTKINWQRS
+195 WQRF
-208 DDGTYSPNSYIHR
+208 DDGSYSPSSYINR
-221 DLSLLAFH
+221 DLSLLQFH
-229 LRVLAQAANPRHPLL
+229 LRVLAQAASPRHPLL

-267 IMQKLSL
+267 IMQKLNMGDVSTS
-274 GNVADTPHGM
+274 AHGM
-284 RPSEVLDE
+284 RPSEVLRE
-292 ISAITHKAIAE
+292 ISAVTHKAINE

-316 AKQDIRY
+316 AQEDIRY
-323 LKRDELNAAQSAW
+323 LKRDELTPEQSAW
-336 MKRYFIEQ
+336 MKQYFTEQ

-392 RSLPRVIRLPDELTG
+392 RSLPRVIRLPNELTG

-447 LADDVDDIAKALE
+447 LAEDVDDIAKALE

-467 FGDKVRLEVTTDCPT
+467 FGDKVRLEVTTDCPA
-482 PISDYLLDEFG
+482 PISDYLLNEFE
-493 LHNNQLY
+493 LHDNQLY

-514 FNLPE
+514 FNIPA

-526 RIVPKAFR
+526 HVVPKPFR
-534 RDIDKL
+534 REVDKL
-540 DKTTSMFA
+540 DKATSMFA
-548 AMRKGDVLVHHPFD
+548 AMRKSDVLVHHPFHAF
-562 SFTPV
+562 SPII
-567 VNLLWQAANDPKV
+567 NLLWQAASDPKV

-624 NISVANFLHEAGAV
+624 NIAVANYLQEAGAV

-647 THAKLMLIV
+647 THAKLMLII
-656 RRENDRIRRYVHL
+656 RRENDKIRRYVHL

-682 TDYGLFTADS
+682 TDYGLFSADP

-715 KLLHAPFTLHDKLIS
+715 KLLHAPFTLHEKLMS
-730 FIDDEIKQAKA
+730 FIDDEIAQAKA

-762 LYDASQAGVKVEL
+762 LYDASQAGVKIEL
-775 ILRSICC
+775 ILRSMCC
-782 LRPQVKGLSENIT
+782 LRPQVKDLSENIT
-795 VRSVVGRFLEHT
+795 VRSVIGRFLEHT
-807 RVYYFYNNG
+807 RIYYFYNAG
-816 DERMYCASAD
+816 YERLYCGSAD

-845 GLFKQ
+845 KLFKQ
-850 IYYDGLLNYLKDNTQ
+850 IYQDGLINYLHDNTQ
-865 SWSLDGKG
+865 AWTLDGNG
-873 NWQQN
+873 VWQQLQPAADE
-878 TPALNEPEHSA
+878 TPHIAQEH
-889 QNYLLKVINRVGE
+889 LLKVINGVGETT

>member
-1 MTSVNDNRSKDIRNK
+1 MDV
-16 LSIEEGVLENSD
+16 
-28 TKVGLAE
+28 
-35 EIDNNGV
+35 
-42 KNNKAVS
+42 NNKQDTDSNNTVIAVDNKS
-49 NIATNIDTSIDKNSS
+49 HTE
-64 KNADKTSR
+64 SR
-72 IEQSSTDIPS
+72 NDHLTE
-82 NVASISKPLQVDDT
+82 VA
-96 PLATKTPALSTSAKP
+96 
-111 KAIRKPRTTPE
+111 
-122 KPTPPAKTLSSTT
+122 
-135 KPAPQMIVNPTTKTT
+135 
-150 SNSAMTTTPKPL
+150 
-162 TTALATISNKA
+162 
-173 HTKVSAPVSST
+173 
-184 VSAMSAIHKDA
+184 
-195 LVNELTKINWQRS
+195 WQRS
-208 DDGTYSPNSYIHR
+208 EDGSYSPSSYINR
-221 DLSLLAFH
+221 DLSLLQFH
-229 LRVLAQAANPRHPLL
+229 LRVLAQAASPRHPLL

-254 SNMDE
+254 SNIDE

-267 IMQKLSL
+267 IMQKLNMGDVSTS
-274 GNVADTPHGM
+274 VHGM
-284 RPSEVLDE
+284 RPSEVLNE
-292 ISAITHKAIAE
+292 ISTVMHDAIAE

-316 AKQDIRY
+316 ALEDIRY
-323 LKRDELNAAQSAW
+323 LKRDELNAEQSAW
-336 MKRYFIEQ
+336 MKRYFTEQ

-416 AVIHEHIGELFPGMN
+416 AIIHEHIGELFPGMS

-447 LADDVDDIAKALE
+447 LADDVEDIAKALE

-482 PISDYLLDEFG
+482 PISDYLLNEFE
-493 LHNNQLY
+493 LHDNQLY

-514 FNLPE
+514 FNIPA

-526 RIVPKAFR
+526 HVVPKEFR
-534 RDIDKL
+534 REMDKL
-540 DKTTSMFA
+540 DKATSMFA
-548 AMRKGDVLVHHPFD
+548 AMRKSDVLVHHPFHAF
-562 SFTPV
+562 SPII
-567 VNLLWQAANDPKV
+567 NLLWQAASDPKV

-624 NISVANFLHEAGAV
+624 NIAVANYLQEAGAV

-656 RRENDRIRRYVHL
+656 RREDDRIRRYVHL

-682 TDYGLFTADS
+682 TDYGLFSADP
-692 DISEDVHK
+692 DISEDVHN

-730 FIDDEIKQAKA
+730 FIDDEIAHAKA
-741 GKRAHIIIKVNALT
+741 GKRAHIIVKVNALT
-755 ERRLIDK
+755 ERRLISK
-762 LYDASQAGVKVEL
+762 LYDASQAGVKIEL
-775 ILRSICC
+775 ILRSMCC

-795 VRSVVGRFLEHT
+795 VRSVIGRFLEHT

-816 DERMYCASAD
+816 DERLYCGSAD

-845 GLFKQ
+845 KLFKQ
-850 IYYDGLLNYLKDNTQ
+850 VYQDGLLNYLKDNTQ
-865 SWSLDGKG
+865 AWILSGDGV
-873 NWQQN
+873 WQQLQPAAGE
-878 TPALNEPEHSA
+878 TPHTA
-889 QNYLLKVINRVGE
+889 QEYLLKVINGVDASS

>member
-1 MTSVNDNRSKDIRNK
+1 MVNKQNNDHEINDSIDVSTKTDSELSTNLVKTEEELTASSSKG
-16 LSIEEGVLENSD
+16 LS
-28 TKVGLAE
+28 
-35 EIDNNGV
+35 EID
-42 KNNKAVS
+42 
-49 NIATNIDTSIDKNSS
+49 
-64 KNADKTSR
+64 
-72 IEQSSTDIPS
+72 
-82 NVASISKPLQVDDT
+82 
-96 PLATKTPALSTSAKP
+96 
-111 KAIRKPRTTPE
+111 
-122 KPTPPAKTLSSTT
+122 
-135 KPAPQMIVNPTTKTT
+135 
-150 SNSAMTTTPKPL
+150 
-162 TTALATISNKA
+162 
-173 HTKVSAPVSST
+173 
-184 VSAMSAIHKDA
+184 
-195 LVNELTKINWQRS
+195 WQRF
-208 DDGTYSPNSYIHR
+208 DDGSYSPSSYINR
-221 DLSLLAFH
+221 DLSLLQFH

-267 IMQKLSL
+267 IMQKLNMGDVSTS
-274 GNVADTPHGM
+274 AHGM
-284 RPSEVLDE
+284 RPSEVLRE
-292 ISAITHKAIAE
+292 ISAVTHKAISE

-316 AKQDIRY
+316 AQEDIRY
-323 LKRDELNAAQSAW
+323 LKRDELTPEQSAW
-336 MKRYFIEQ
+336 MKQYFTEQ

-447 LADDVDDIAKALE
+447 LAEDVDDIAKALE

-467 FGDKVRLEVTTDCPT
+467 FGDKVRLEVTTDCPA
-482 PISDYLLDEFG
+482 PISDYLLNEFE
-493 LHNNQLY
+493 LHDNQLY

-514 FNLPE
+514 FNIPA

-526 RIVPKAFR
+526 HVVPKPFR
-534 RDIDKL
+534 REVDKL
-540 DKTTSMFA
+540 DKATSMFA
-548 AMRKGDVLVHHPFD
+548 AMRKSDVLVHHPFHAF
-562 SFTPV
+562 SPII
-567 VNLLWQAANDPKV
+567 NLLWQAASDPKV

-624 NISVANFLHEAGAV
+624 NIAVANYLQEAGAV

-656 RRENDRIRRYVHL
+656 RREDDKIRRYVHL

-682 TDYGLFTADS
+682 TDYGLFSADP

-715 KLLHAPFTLHDKLIS
+715 KLLHAPFTLHEKLMS
-730 FIDDEIKQAKA
+730 FIDDEIAQAKA

-762 LYDASQAGVKVEL
+762 LYDASQAGVKIEL
-775 ILRSICC
+775 ILRSMCC
-782 LRPQVKGLSENIT
+782 LRPQVKDLSENIT
-795 VRSVVGRFLEHT
+795 VRSVIGRFLEHT
-807 RVYYFYNNG
+807 RIYYFYNAG
-816 DERMYCASAD
+816 YERLYCGSAD

-845 GLFKQ
+845 KLFKQ
-850 IYYDGLLNYLKDNTQ
+850 IYQDGLINYLHDNTQ
-865 SWSLDGKG
+865 AWTLDGNG
-873 NWQQN
+873 VWQQLQPAADE
-878 TPALNEPEHSA
+878 TPHIAQEH
-889 QNYLLKVINRVGE
+889 LLKVINGVGETT

>member
-1 MTSVNDNRSKDIRNK
+1 MVNKQNNDHEINDSIDVSTKTDSELSTNLVKTEEELTASSSKG
-16 LSIEEGVLENSD
+16 LS
-28 TKVGLAE
+28 
-35 EIDNNGV
+35 EID
-42 KNNKAVS
+42 
-49 NIATNIDTSIDKNSS
+49 
-64 KNADKTSR
+64 
-72 IEQSSTDIPS
+72 
-82 NVASISKPLQVDDT
+82 
-96 PLATKTPALSTSAKP
+96 
-111 KAIRKPRTTPE
+111 
-122 KPTPPAKTLSSTT
+122 
-135 KPAPQMIVNPTTKTT
+135 
-150 SNSAMTTTPKPL
+150 
-162 TTALATISNKA
+162 
-173 HTKVSAPVSST
+173 
-184 VSAMSAIHKDA
+184 
-195 LVNELTKINWQRS
+195 WQRF
-208 DDGTYSPNSYIHR
+208 DDGSYSPSSYINR
-221 DLSLLAFH
+221 DLSLLQFH
-229 LRVLAQAANPRHPLL
+229 LRVLAQAASPRHPLL

-267 IMQKLSL
+267 IMQKLNMGDVSTS
-274 GNVADTPHGM
+274 AHGM
-284 RPSEVLDE
+284 RPSEVLRE
-292 ISAITHKAIAE
+292 ISAVTHKAISE

-316 AKQDIRY
+316 AQEDIRY
-323 LKRDELNAAQSAW
+323 LKRDELTPEQSAW
-336 MKRYFIEQ
+336 MKQYFTEQ

-416 AVIHEHIGELFPGMN
+416 AVIHEHISELFPGMN

-447 LADDVDDIAKALE
+447 LAEDVDDIAKALE

-467 FGDKVRLEVTTDCPT
+467 FGDKVRLEVTTDCPA
-482 PISDYLLDEFG
+482 PISDYLLNEFE
-493 LHNNQLY
+493 LHDNQLY

-514 FNLPE
+514 FNIPA

-526 RIVPKAFR
+526 HVVPKPFR
-534 RDIDKL
+534 REVDKL
-540 DKTTSMFA
+540 DKATSMFA
-548 AMRKGDVLVHHPFD
+548 AMRKSDVLVHHPFHAF
-562 SFTPV
+562 SPII
-567 VNLLWQAANDPKV
+567 NLLWQAASDPKV

-624 NISVANFLHEAGAV
+624 NIAVANYLQEAGAV

-647 THAKLMLIV
+647 THAKLMLII
-656 RRENDRIRRYVHL
+656 RRENDKIRRYVHL

-682 TDYGLFTADS
+682 TDYGLFSADP

-715 KLLHAPFTLHDKLIS
+715 KLLHAPFTLHEKLMS
-730 FIDDEIKQAKA
+730 FIDDEIAQAKA

-762 LYDASQAGVKVEL
+762 LYDASQAGVKIEL
-775 ILRSICC
+775 ILRSMCC
-782 LRPQVKGLSENIT
+782 LRPQVKDLSENIT
-795 VRSVVGRFLEHT
+795 VRSVIGRFLEHT
-807 RVYYFYNNG
+807 RIYYFYNAG
-816 DERMYCASAD
+816 YERLYCGSAD

-845 GLFKQ
+845 KLFKQ
-850 IYYDGLLNYLKDNTQ
+850 IYQDGLINYLHDNTQ
-865 SWSLDGKG
+865 AWTLDGNG
-873 NWQQN
+873 VWQQLQPAADE
-878 TPALNEPEHSA
+878 TPHIAQEH
-889 QNYLLKVINRVGE
+889 LLKVINGVGETT